1 MLRKVIFLSLSGLI
15 AGNAAADCT
24 LARGTPTIL
33 SLPAQTITISA
44 DAVADLSTPVTTL
57 TTSSLGSA
65 IGYDE
70 CVSNQAAGRVLL
82 GLGEEVS
89 TRLYK
94 TNIPGIGVKLHIYV
108 PEQASFGYYPIDY
121 TLTFGNGE
129 NTGSWDWIA
138 GSYYRIRFYKV
149 ADTLMLSDPAGDIV
163 LDSGIL
169 GYEWLGTDAVRPVS
183 LFINQIKIISTPACT
198 VENTK
203 TIDFGTVTPTMVA
216 AGVERNLDF
225 SLTCKT
231 DYGSYSTTASITTTT
246 PSSNA
251 TYIKVTD
258 ADGNTDNLGI
268 QILSNSG
275 SVINVDGSIL
285 EKIASTT
292 TNSASK
298 FNWKAKLINTSTSSS
313 RPKNGTFTAKAE
325 IVLDIN

>member
-15 AGNAAADCT
+15 ANNAAADCT
-24 LARGTPTIL
+24 LTRGTPTIL

-44 DAVADLSTPVTTL
+44 DAVTDLSNPIATF
-57 TTSSLGSA
+57 TTSSLGSS

-70 CVSNQAAGRVLL
+70 CVSGLAAGRVLI
-82 GLGEEVS
+82 GLGEEAA

-108 PEQASFGYYPIDY
+108 PDSASFGYYPINY
-121 TLTFGNGE
+121 TLTFSNGE
-129 NTGSWDWIA
+129 SKGTWDWVA

-149 ADTLMLSDPAGDIV
+149 DDTLTLSDPTGDIV
-163 LDSGIL
+163 LDSGTL
-169 GYEWLGTDAVRPVS
+169 GYEWLGADSVRPVS

-203 TIDFGTVTPTMVA
+203 IIDFNTVTPAMVA

-246 PSSNA
+246 PSSDA

-285 EKIASTT
+285 EKIASTS
-292 TNSASK
+292 TNSAAT
-298 FNWKAKLINTSTSSS
+298 FNWRAKLINTSTGSS
-313 RPKNGTFTAKAE
+313 RPQNGTFTAKAE